1 MSSPTRLTPC
11 QGPPHRTSVVHQ
23 TIIPMASFATSLAG
37 TARLKLQLSVSN
49 SSLRD
54 TASLHRWVLLKNSI
68 VRSQPSSPASS
79 TISEHSSI
87 VYPPEDLAPKS
98 ADHDSEVNPCDQ
110 SEAFLFPDPDA
121 LSYDFT
127 PSSSPPSPK
136 SDASEAQWLD
146 SLLESFSDDDEEEE
160 PINIRRS
167 VSDDDQE
174 YLFTSPSMSPVAS
187 SEDLVHH
194 SSFYES
200 PPISVSYPI
209 PYPPLFH
216 PPLIHLEEPLS
227 PTAPLEGAGRP
238 YDDVDE
244 LDDLSVPEAIEDTS
258 DDDSDSL
265 TTPCRSAMSFV
276 NPSVDVDPASI
287 PLPPEARP
295 RVYVNTDAAYLYRFE
310 LDPLPFANDGHEYSR
325 TVYHQEC

>member
-1 MSSPTRLTPC
+1 M
-11 QGPPHRTSVVHQ
+11 
-23 TIIPMASFATSLAG
+23 
-37 TARLKLQLSVSN
+37 
-49 SSLRD
+49 
-54 TASLHRWVLLKNSI
+54 
-68 VRSQPSSPASS
+68 
-79 TISEHSSI
+79 
-87 VYPPEDLAPKS
+87 YPPEDPAPKS
-98 ADHDSEVNPCDQ
+98 VDHNSEGNPCDQ
-110 SEAFLFPDPDA
+110 FEAFLFPDPDA

-127 PSSSPPSPK
+127 PSSSSLSPK

-146 SLLESFSDDDEEEE
+146 SLLESFSDDDDDGDEQ
-160 PINIRRS
+160 IGTRRS

-174 YLFTSPSMSPVAS
+174 YLFTSPSVSPLAS

-194 SSFYES
+194 PSFYES

-216 PPLIHLEEPLS
+216 PPLIRLEEPLS
-227 PTAPLEGAGRP
+227 STAPLQEAGP
-238 YDDVDE
+238 QYDEVDE

-258 DDDSDSL
+258 DDESDTL

-287 PLPPEARP
+287 PLPPEIRP

-310 LDPLPFANDGHEYSR
+310 LDPLPFANDSDEYTR

>member
-1 MSSPTRLTPC
+1 
-11 QGPPHRTSVVHQ
+11 
-23 TIIPMASFATSLAG
+23 MASFATSLAG
-37 TARLKLQLSVSN
+37 TARLKLQLSVSS

-68 VRSQPSSPASS
+68 VRSQPPSPASS

-87 VYPPEDLAPKS
+87 VYPPEDPTPKS
-98 ADHDSEVNPCDQ
+98 VDHDSGGNLCDQ

-127 PSSSPPSPK
+127 PPSSPSSPK

-146 SLLESFSDDDEEEE
+146 SLLESFSDDEDDE
-160 PINIRRS
+160 PISTRRS

-174 YLFTSPSMSPVAS
+174 YSFTSPSMSPVAS
-187 SEDLVHH
+187 SENLVHH

-227 PTAPLEGAGRP
+227 RMAPLPGAERP

-258 DDDSDSL
+258 DDDSDTL
-265 TTPCRSAMSFV
+265 ATPCRSAMSFV

-287 PLPPEARP
+287 PLPPEVRP

-310 LDPLPFANDGHEYSR
+310 LDPLPFANDGNEYTH

>member
-1 MSSPTRLTPC
+1 
-11 QGPPHRTSVVHQ
+11 
-23 TIIPMASFATSLAG
+23 MASFATSLAG
-37 TARLKLQLSVSN
+37 IARSKLQLSVSS

-68 VRSQPSSPASS
+68 VKSQPSSPASS
-79 TISEHSSI
+79 TISEHSSTACSSQD
-87 VYPPEDLAPKS
+87 PAPKS
-98 ADHDSEVNPCDQ
+98 VDHDSEGNIF
-110 SEAFLFPDPDA
+110 EAFLFPDPDA

-127 PSSSPPSPK
+127 PSSPPPSK

-146 SLLESFSDDDEEEE
+146 SLLESFSDNDEEDEEGPINARRSTSDDDEE
-160 PINIRRS
+160 
-167 VSDDDQE
+167 
-174 YLFTSPSMSPVAS
+174 YLFASPSMSPAAS

-216 PPLIHLEEPLS
+216 PPLIHPEEPLS
-227 PTAPLEGAGRP
+227 CTTPLQETSRP

-258 DDDSDSL
+258 DDESDTL
-265 TTPCRSAMSFV
+265 PTPCRSAMSFA
-276 NPSVDVDPASI
+276 NQSVDVDPASI

-295 RVYVNTDAAYLYRFE
+295 RVYVNTDPACLYRFE
-310 LDPLPFANDGHEYSR
+310 LDPLPFANDGHEYTHS
-325 TVYHQEC
+325 VYHQEC

>member
-1 MSSPTRLTPC
+1 
-11 QGPPHRTSVVHQ
+11 
-23 TIIPMASFATSLAG
+23 MASFATSLAG
-37 TARLKLQLSVSN
+37 IARLKLQLSVSN

-68 VRSQPSSPASS
+68 VRSQPSSPTSS
-79 TISEHSSI
+79 TISEHPSI
-87 VYPPEDLAPKS
+87 VYPSEDLGPKS
-98 ADHDSEVNPCDQ
+98 VDHDSEGNPCDQ

-127 PSSSPPSPK
+127 PSSSPSSPK

-146 SLLESFSDDDEEEE
+146 SLLESFSDDDDGEEE
-160 PINIRRS
+160 PISTRRS

-174 YLFTSPSMSPVAS
+174 YLFTSPSMSPIAS

-200 PPISVSYPI
+200 SPISVSYPV

-216 PPLIHLEEPLS
+216 PPLILEEPLS
-227 PTAPLEGAGRP
+227 RTAPLQGAGRP

-265 TTPCRSAMSFV
+265 ITPCRSAMSFV

-287 PLPPEARP
+287 PLPPEVRP

-310 LDPLPFANDGHEYSR
+310 LDPLPFANDSHEYTH

>member
-1 MSSPTRLTPC
+1 
-11 QGPPHRTSVVHQ
+11 
-23 TIIPMASFATSLAG
+23 MAAFATSLAG
-37 TARLKLQLSVSN
+37 IARSKLQFSVSN

-87 VYPPEDLAPKS
+87 VYPPEDPAPKPVG
-98 ADHDSEVNPCDQ
+98 HDPEGNPCDPF
-110 SEAFLFPDPDA
+110 EAFLFPDPDA
-121 LSYDFT
+121 LSCDFT
-127 PSSSPPSPK
+127 SSSPPPSPK

-146 SLLESFSDDDEEEE
+146 SLLESFSDEEEE
-160 PINIRRS
+160 PISTRRS

-174 YLFTSPSMSPVAS
+174 YLFTSPSMSPLAS
-187 SEDLVHH
+187 SEDLTHH
-194 SSFYES
+194 SPYYES
-200 PPISVSYPI
+200 PPISVPYPI

-216 PPLIHLEEPLS
+216 PPLIRLEEPLNR
-227 PTAPLEGAGRP
+227 TTPLREAGRP
-238 YDDVDE
+238 YFDVDE

-276 NPSVDVDPASI
+276 NPSVGIDPASV
-287 PLPPEARP
+287 PLPPEVRP

-310 LDPLPFANDGHEYSR
+310 LDPLPFANDGHEYTH

>member
-1 MSSPTRLTPC
+1 MT
-11 QGPPHRTSVVHQ
+11 
-23 TIIPMASFATSLAG
+23 SFATSLASI
-37 TARLKLQLSVSN
+37 ARSKLQLSVSN
-49 SSLRD
+49 TSLRD

-87 VYPPEDLAPKS
+87 LYPQEDPAPKLVG
-98 ADHDSEVNPCDQ
+98 HDSEGNLCDQ

-121 LSYDFT
+121 LNYDFT
-127 PSSSPPSPK
+127 PSSSQQSPK

-146 SLLESFSDDDEEEE
+146 SLLESFSDDDDEE
-160 PINIRRS
+160 PISTRRS
-167 VSDDDQE
+167 ASDDDQE

-194 SSFYES
+194 SSYYES
-200 PPISVSYPI
+200 PPIPVSYPI

-216 PPLIHLEEPLS
+216 PPLIRLEDPLS
-227 PTAPLEGAGRP
+227 RTIPLQEVRHP
-238 YDDVDE
+238 YSDFDE

-258 DDDSDSL
+258 DDDSDTL
-265 TTPCRSAMSFV
+265 TTPCRSAMSFA
-276 NPSVDVDPASI
+276 NPSVDVDSASI
-287 PLPPEARP
+287 SLPPEVRP

-310 LDPLPFANDGHEYSR
+310 LDPLPFADDGHEYTH

>member
-1 MSSPTRLTPC
+1 
-11 QGPPHRTSVVHQ
+11 
-23 TIIPMASFATSLAG
+23 MASFATSLAG
-37 TARLKLQLSVSN
+37 IARSKLQLSVSN

-68 VRSQPSSPASS
+68 VKSQPSSPVSS
-79 TISEHSSI
+79 TTSEHSSI

-98 ADHDSEVNPCDQ
+98 VDHNSEGNTCDQ
-110 SEAFLFPDPDA
+110 SEAFFFPDPDA

-127 PSSSPPSPK
+127 PSPPPPSPK

-146 SLLESFSDDDEEEE
+146 SLLESFSDDDDDGDE
-160 PINIRRS
+160 PIGTRRS

-174 YLFTSPSMSPVAS
+174 YLFTSPSVSPLAS

-216 PPLIHLEEPLS
+216 PPLIRLEEPLGS
-227 PTAPLEGAGRP
+227 TTPLQETRP
-238 YDDVDE
+238 RYDEVDE

-258 DDDSDSL
+258 DDESDTL

-276 NPSVDVDPASI
+276 NQSVDVDPASI
-287 PLPPEARP
+287 PLPPEVRP

-310 LDPLPFANDGHEYSR
+310 LDPLPFANDSDEYTR

>member
-1 MSSPTRLTPC
+1 
-11 QGPPHRTSVVHQ
+11 
-23 TIIPMASFATSLAG
+23 MASFATSLAG
-37 TARLKLQLSVSN
+37 IARSKLQLSVSN

-79 TISEHSSI
+79 TIPEHSSI
-87 VYPPEDLAPKS
+87 VYPSEDATLKS
-98 ADHDSEVNPCDQ
+98 VGRESEGDPCDH

-121 LSYDFT
+121 LSCDFT
-127 PSSSPPSPK
+127 PSPSPSSPK

-160 PINIRRS
+160 EPINTRRS

-194 SSFYES
+194 SPYYES

-216 PPLIHLEEPLS
+216 PPLISLEDP
-227 PTAPLEGAGRP
+227 PGRTTPLEKPDLP
-238 YDDVDE
+238 YYDVDE
-244 LDDLSVPEAIEDTS
+244 LDDLSVPEAIDDTS
-258 DDDSDSL
+258 DDESDTL
-265 TTPCRSAMSFV
+265 ATPSRSAVSFV
-276 NPSVDVDPASI
+276 SPPGDVDPTSI
-287 PLPPEARP
+287 PLPPEVRP
-295 RVYVNTDAAYLYRFE
+295 RVYINTDPAYLYRFE
-310 LDPLPFANDGHEYSR
+310 LDPLPFANDGHEYSH

>member
-1 MSSPTRLTPC
+1 L
-11 QGPPHRTSVVHQ
+11 
-23 TIIPMASFATSLAG
+23 ASFATSLAG
-37 TARLKLQLSVSN
+37 IARSKLQLSVSN

-79 TISEHSSI
+79 THSSV
-87 VYPPEDLAPKS
+87 VYPPEEPAPKS
-98 ADHDSEVNPCDQ
+98 IGHDSEGNLYDQ
-110 SEAFLFPDPDA
+110 SEAFFFPDPDA
-121 LSYDFT
+121 LSYDLT

-146 SLLESFSDDDEEEE
+146 SLLETLSDDDNDDG
-160 PINIRRS
+160 PISTRRS

-174 YLFTSPSMSPVAS
+174 YLFTSPSMSPIAS
-187 SEDLVHH
+187 SEDLLHH
-194 SSFYES
+194 SSYYES
-200 PPISVSYPI
+200 PSISVSYPI

-216 PPLIHLEEPLS
+216 PPLIRLEEPLRGA
-227 PTAPLEGAGRP
+227 TPLQEAERP
-238 YDDVDE
+238 YYDVDE

-265 TTPCRSAMSFV
+265 TTPYRSAASFV
-276 NPSVDVDPASI
+276 NSSVDVDPASI
-287 PLPPEARP
+287 PLPPEVRP

-310 LDPLPFANDGHEYSR
+310 LDPLPFANDGHEYTR

>member
-1 MSSPTRLTPC
+1 
-11 QGPPHRTSVVHQ
+11 
-23 TIIPMASFATSLAG
+23 MASFATSLAG
-37 TARLKLQLSVSN
+37 IARSKLQLSVSS

-68 VRSQPSSPASS
+68 VRSQPSSPTSPATSD
-79 TISEHSSI
+79 HSSI
-87 VYPPEDLAPKS
+87 ARPPEDPAPKS
-98 ADHDSEVNPCDQ
+98 VGHDSEGNPCDQ

-146 SLLESFSDDDEEEE
+146 SLLESFSDDDDDED
-160 PINIRRS
+160 PISTRRS

-194 SSFYES
+194 SSFYE
-200 PPISVSYPI
+200 PPSISVSYPI

-216 PPLIHLEEPLS
+216 PPLIRLEEPLGR
-227 PTAPLEGAGRP
+227 TTPLQEAGRP
-238 YDDVDE
+238 YDEVDE

-258 DDDSDSL
+258 DDDSDTL

-287 PLPPEARP
+287 PLPPEVRP

-310 LDPLPFANDGHEYSR
+310 LDPLPFADDGHEY
-325 TVYHQEC
+325 THAVYHQEC

>member
-1 MSSPTRLTPC
+1 
-11 QGPPHRTSVVHQ
+11 
-23 TIIPMASFATSLAG
+23 MASFATSLAG
-37 TARLKLQLSVSN
+37 IARSKLQLSVSH

-54 TASLHRWVLLKNSI
+54 TTSLHRWVLLRNSI

-79 TISEHSSI
+79 TSEHSSI
-87 VYPPEDLAPKS
+87 VYPPEDPTPKS
-98 ADHDSEVNPCDQ
+98 VDHNSESNSCDH
-110 SEAFLFPDPDA
+110 SEAFFFPDPDA

-127 PSSSPPSPK
+127 PSSSLSPK

-146 SLLESFSDDDEEEE
+146 SLLESFSDDDDDADE
-160 PINIRRS
+160 PIGTRRS

-174 YLFTSPSMSPVAS
+174 YLFTSPSVSPLAS

-200 PPISVSYPI
+200 SPISVPYPI

-216 PPLIHLEEPLS
+216 PPLIRLEEPLGG
-227 PTAPLEGAGRP
+227 TIPLQEAGP
-238 YDDVDE
+238 QYDDVDE

-258 DDDSDSL
+258 DDESDTL

-287 PLPPEARP
+287 PLPPEIRP
-295 RVYVNTDAAYLYRFE
+295 RVYVNTDTAYLYRFE
-310 LDPLPFANDGHEYSR
+310 LDPLPFANDGHEYTR
-325 TVYHQEC
+325 TVHHQEC

>member
-1 MSSPTRLTPC
+1 
-11 QGPPHRTSVVHQ
+11 
-23 TIIPMASFATSLAG
+23 MASFATSLAG
-37 TARLKLQLSVSN
+37 IARSKLQLSVSN
-49 SSLRD
+49 SNLRD

-68 VRSQPSSPASS
+68 VRSQPSSPVSS
-79 TISEHSSI
+79 TISEHSST
-87 VYPPEDLAPKS
+87 VYPPEDPAPKS
-98 ADHDSEVNPCDQ
+98 PGHDSEANPCDH

-121 LSYDFT
+121 LSCAFT

-146 SLLESFSDDDEEEE
+146 SLLESFSDDDEDEE
-160 PINIRRS
+160 PISTRRS

-187 SEDLVHH
+187 SEDLAHH
-194 SSFYES
+194 SSYYES

-216 PPLIHLEEPLS
+216 PPIIRLEDPSSGTTPLQ
-227 PTAPLEGAGRP
+227 EAGRP

-244 LDDLSVPEAIEDTS
+244 LDDLSVPEAIDDTS

-265 TTPCRSAMSFV
+265 TAPSRSAMSFV
-276 NPSVDVDPASI
+276 SPSVVVDPASI
-287 PLPPEARP
+287 PLPPEVRP
-295 RVYVNTDAAYLYRFE
+295 RVYVNTDHPYLYRFE
-310 LDPLPFANDGHEYSR
+310 LDPLPFANDGHGYAH